1 MIMGFYPPPVHLVC
15 KKNISRQPYV
25 LFYHFW
31 QLAQDIVGQRCDSP
45 QLNHKSSVFIY
56 FLCPQCFLFSL
67 LWVTGILT
75 MCVGAQACCVTMDS
89 SKSSFISSFYN
100 KSYFF
105 FPCLLILSPSWHA
118 GWIFLGPP
126 AWLFFRAPFE
136 QCSSVNTRNCNW

>member
-1 MIMGFYPPPVHLVC
+1 MGFYPPPVHLVG

-25 LFYHFW
+25 LLYHFW

-45 QLNHKSSVFIY
+45 QLNHKSGVFIY
-56 FLCPQCFLFSL
+56 FLCPQYFLFSL

-100 KSYFF
+100 KS
-105 FPCLLILSPSWHA
+105 
-118 GWIFLGPP
+118 
-126 AWLFFRAPFE
+126 
-136 QCSSVNTRNCNW
+136 